1 MKIFVKVFFFLLILQ
16 LVSWEAALCQTYTYN
31 PNKPGCDG
39 TWTNGFCWDKVDVVG
54 CTNNSLS
61 LFPPIISTASFP
73 NFNTYKNNCKVT
85 VNISQSL
92 VLNPGYDFGFYSPVY
107 EINIA
112 DGVFLT
118 VDRDLHLM
126 EQSSLTLVNSSG
138 TGDALFTVS
147 GAVYYRKLSSY
158 ILRSYVSS
166 EVASIINPGTNTY
179 DGVLFHVLPNA
190 VLRVSHYAGFP
201 NSNTNYFLVEGLFE
215 ANQIYLSAGNPGFQD
230 NRLPAKNQLIVRG
243 SSAATA
249 NICTGITVEGDAY
262 VIVEAGATL
271 NLPELNLAGTGL
283 FDNYGYTSIENV
295 NFSGSSLFRFFPGSN
310 FVYNNFTKSGSTVL
324 SKCGTTVGSIT
335 TPVGSC
341 TATMSRNTDPTH
353 WESLTGDFCFRLL
366 PIYIGDITATAKK
379 ESVEVKWETLSETG
393 EEQYELER
401 SLNSNLEWEV
411 IATIPSKGPSQI
423 SKWYSYEDLGATML
437 SPLIYYR
444 IHRKAEE
451 TESSKVISVL
461 KPDILEIEE
470 FWLAYPNPFSKS
482 FRLGNKNLKPMDY
495 EKIQISLYN
504 GSDLLGNWESSNLSE
519 LNKRLEAFSS
529 NLKDGAYFLKLTKGN
544 QTQVIKLVKQ

>member
-1 MKIFVKVFFFLLILQ
+1 MRYLCFCIFIICMLLGREG
-16 LVSWEAALCQTYTYN
+16 SGQTYTYN
-31 PNKPGCDG
+31 PSKPGCDG
-39 TWTNGFCWDKVDVVG
+39 TWTNGLCWDKVNVAG
-54 CTNNSLS
+54 CSLNSPS
-61 LFPPIISTASFP
+61 LYPPLMPSASFP
-73 NFNTYKNNCKVT
+73 NFNSYRNNCKVT

-92 VLNPGYDFGFYSPVY
+92 VLNPGFDFGFYSPVY
-107 EINIA
+107 EFNISNGA
-112 DGVFLT
+112 FLT
-118 VDRDLHLM
+118 IDRDLHLM
-126 EQSSLTLVNSSG
+126 EQSSVTINNSNG

-147 GAVYYRKLSSY
+147 GAIYYRKQSSF
-158 ILRSYVSS
+158 ILTPYVSS
-166 EVASIINPGTNTY
+166 ETASIINPATNTY
-179 DGVLFHVLPNA
+179 DGVLFHVHPNA
-190 VLRVSHYAGFP
+190 SLRVSGYAAFP
-201 NSNTNYFLVEGLFE
+201 NSNTNYFLIEGLFE

-230 NRLPAKNQLIVRG
+230 NRLPAKNQLIVKG

-283 FDNYGYTSIENV
+283 FDNYGNTSIENV

-310 FVYNNFTKSGSTVL
+310 FEYNNFTKSGSTVL
-324 SKCGTTVGSIT
+324 SKCGTTVASIT

-341 TATMSRNTDPTH
+341 TATMSRNTDPAH

-366 PIYIGDITATAKK
+366 PIYIGEITATAKK

-451 TESSKVISVL
+451 SESSKVISVL
-461 KPDILEIEE
+461 KPADLEIEE
-470 FWLAYPNPFSKS
+470 VWLAYPNPFSKT

-495 EKIQISLYN
+495 EKTQISLYN

>member
-1 MKIFVKVFFFLLILQ
+1 
-16 LVSWEAALCQTYTYN
+16 
-31 PNKPGCDG
+31 
-39 TWTNGFCWDKVDVVG
+39 
-54 CTNNSLS
+54 
-61 LFPPIISTASFP
+61 
-73 NFNTYKNNCKVT
+73 
-85 VNISQSL
+85 
-92 VLNPGYDFGFYSPVY
+92 
-107 EINIA
+107 
-112 DGVFLT
+112 
-118 VDRDLHLM
+118 
-126 EQSSLTLVNSSG
+126 
-138 TGDALFTVS
+138 
-147 GAVYYRKLSSY
+147 
-158 ILRSYVSS
+158 
-166 EVASIINPGTNTY
+166 
-179 DGVLFHVLPNA
+179 
-190 VLRVSHYAGFP
+190 FP
-201 NSNTNYFLVEGLFE
+201 NSNTNYFLIEGLFE

-230 NRLPAKNQLIVRG
+230 NRLPAKNQLIVKG

-283 FDNYGYTSIENV
+283 FDNYGNTSIENV

-310 FVYNNFTKSGSTVL
+310 FEYNNFTKSGSTVL
-324 SKCGTTVGSIT
+324 SKCGTTVASIT

-341 TATMSRNTDPTH
+341 TATMSRNTDPAH

-366 PIYIGDITATAKK
+366 PIYIGEITATAKK

-451 TESSKVISVL
+451 SESSKVISVL
-461 KPDILEIEE
+461 KPADLEIGEV
-470 FWLAYPNPFSKS
+470 WLAYPNPFSKT

-495 EKIQISLYN
+495 EKTQISLYN